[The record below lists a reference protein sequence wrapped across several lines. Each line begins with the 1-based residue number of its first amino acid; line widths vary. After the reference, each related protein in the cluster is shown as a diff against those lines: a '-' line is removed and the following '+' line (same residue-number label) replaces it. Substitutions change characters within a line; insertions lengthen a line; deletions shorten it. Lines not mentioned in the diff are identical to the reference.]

1 MNTIRYTLLTVLTL
15 ISFHIFAQPGVSAGN
30 LQFTIKKMS
39 DNVTFGVFVKPDA
52 TIAPSKRTS
61 TGSGQVTLVTS
72 KDFTYD
78 NLVSKGGTW
87 VENAR
92 VNSPIEAPDNAYI
105 SFGFVTDEPKIKL
118 QSNEETLLFT
128 FVPAD
133 DYDGSISLIEN
144 NNDPFSTPNSYGTN
158 PGNDLGMMDF
168 GVAGGIQYYTY
179 ANNYFEGMD
188 NGPAILASEKTEAA
202 QPKAIFAAEKGTAS
216 LRSPK

>member
-1 MNTIRYTLLTVLTL
+1 MNTIRYISLTVLTL

-30 LQFTIKKMS
+30 LHFTIKKMS
-39 DNVTFGVFVKPDA
+39 DNVTYGVFVKPDE
-52 TIAPSKRTS
+52 TIAPSKRTN

-72 KDFTYD
+72 TDFTYS
-78 NLVSKGGTW
+78 NLENEGGTW

-92 VNSPIEAPDNAYI
+92 VNGPIEAPNSSYV

-118 QSNEETLLFT
+118 QANVETLLFT
-128 FVPAD
+128 FVPAE
-133 DYDGSISLIEN
+133 DYTGEITLIEN
-144 NNDPFSTPNSYGTN
+144 NNDPFSTPNSFGTN

-179 ANNYFEGMD
+179 ASNYTDGIQTK
-188 NGPAILASEKTEAA
+188 AILASQKVENEQA
-202 QPKAIFAAEKGTAS
+202 KAIFASEKSTAS